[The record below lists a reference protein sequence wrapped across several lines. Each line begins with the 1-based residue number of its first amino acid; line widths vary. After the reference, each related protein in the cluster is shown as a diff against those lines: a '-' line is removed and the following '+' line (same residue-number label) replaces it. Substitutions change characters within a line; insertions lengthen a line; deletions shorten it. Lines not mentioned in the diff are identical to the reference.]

1 MHTDIKID
9 VPLLEAKEA
18 SLNTSVAKELL
29 PMRSSNSGGQFMM
42 PLNCLRQRRV
52 CVLVIA
58 TLIISM
64 IGTSAYPQHSHN
76 ASQPASGYRA
86 WTELQQSMQAMHE
99 IMSSLNSS
107 GNDDKDFVRLMLPHH
122 QAALN
127 MAKSELIHGQDPQM
141 RRLAQEIIADQ
152 ESEIELMKLW
162 LKQHNH
168 QESQPVSSSA
178 KEH

>member
-1 MHTDIKID
+1 MHTDIRID

-29 PMRSSNSGGQFMM
+29 PMRSSNFKGQFMT
-42 PLNCLRQRRV
+42 PLNYLRQRRV

-58 TLIISM
+58 TLIIS
-64 IGTSAYPQHSHN
+64 TTRSPAYPQHSHD
-76 ASQPASGYRA
+76 ASQPVSGNPA

-99 IMSSLNSS
+99 TMSSLNSS
-107 GNDDKDFVRLMLPHH
+107 GNHDEDFVRLMLPHH
-122 QAALN
+122 QAAIDT
-127 MAKSELIHGQDPQM
+127 AKSELIHGQDPQM

-152 ESEIELMKLW
+152 ESEIELMRLW